1 MIWDWRILIFMDSLA
16 VKYRPKTFEEVSG
29 QSYTIDILKEQ
40 LKNKNI
46 KNGYLFSGA
55 SGCGKALHPNTKVY
69 IKRDNG
75 DCAIIPISELQIND
89 KVLHKD
95 GNYYSLNGIYPQEEN
110 NSYKI
115 SFTDGSVVKTD
126 ENHLW
131 VVIINRKEYIY
142 SSKELYE
149 LLIKNKRLGIKISL
163 INTYY
168 GYERKDL
175 ISENQA
181 LLLGILYH
189 YSYRPNKADYLI
201 LYIPNRVKNKEYID
215 NLYKILDNE
224 KVKYEILEKSSKEEL
239 IIKVYDGL
247 INNLIHNF
255 KEGYSSI
262 SYNILNE
269 NWIVGISIKLRMK
282 IIEGFFYFNKVN
294 IKRDLSFT
302 SPSLDFYKSFRRII
316 KSVGGRVMF
325 YENQVS
331 LYDNSLYRI
340 TVYLTN
346 GMLDELGLSNY
357 KLKYDRKIYA
367 KIVYIKP
374 LSNKEKHI
382 CISVNSPDNTFI
394 CGEFLNTHNTTIAR
408 IFARELNGDNNNIT
422 ELDAA
427 SNNSV
432 DDVRNLIKDANYT
445 AIGNNYKI
453 YIIDECHSISNTGWQ
468 AFLKTLEEPPAGAIF
483 IFCTTEPQKIPLT
496 IQNRLQHFVFT
507 RMDNITI
514 EKRLKEIVEAEGLN
528 EYIDKKAIE
537 YIAKTAHGGM
547 RDGITNLDKVISLA
561 SSKVDSKEVAKIL
574 SIADYEALLKVIRN
588 LNKKDTVINIINELY
603 EDGTDLKIFITDFIK
618 FIIELLKSDLIGIDK
633 TDIPNGYYK
642 DIENLSVRKNYQIYS
657 DLLSGLM
664 SLKNSIIYET
674 YCKPFIEAFF
684 IQFQVKD
691 N

>member
-1 MIWDWRILIFMDSLA
+1 MDSLA
-16 VKYRPKTFEEVSG
+16 VKYRPKTFNEVSG

-40 LKNKNI
+40 LKTKNI

-55 SGCGKALHPNTKVY
+55 SGCGKALHPNTKIY
-69 IKRDNG
+69 IKKPSG
-75 DCAIIPISELQIND
+75 DCNIIPISELDIDD
-89 KVLHKD
+89 KVLHKN
-95 GNYYSLNGIYPQEEN
+95 GSYYSLNGIYPQEEN

-115 SFTDGSVVKTD
+115 SFTDGSVIKAD

-149 LLIKNKRLGIKISL
+149 LLNKNKGLGIKIP
-163 INTYY
+163 IIDTYY
-168 GYERKDL
+168 GYERDDI
-175 ISENQA
+175 ISDSEA
-181 LLLGILYH
+181 LLLGIFYH
-189 YSYRPNKADYLI
+189 YSYRPSKADYLI
-201 LYIPNRVKNKEYID
+201 LYIPNRINNSDYIN
-215 NLYKILDNE
+215 NLYKLLDNQE
-224 KVKYEILEKSSKEEL
+224 IKYEILEKSSKTEL

-247 INNLIHNF
+247 INRIIHNF
-255 KEGYSSI
+255 NEGLSSL
-262 SYNILNE
+262 SYNVLNDS
-269 NWIVGISIKLRMK
+269 WIIGLNIRLRMK

-302 SPSLDFYKSFRRII
+302 SPSLDFYKSFRNII
-316 KSVGGRVMF
+316 KSIGGKVMF

-346 GMLDELGLSNY
+346 GVLDELGLSAY
-357 KLKYDRKIYA
+357 KIKRDRKIYA
-367 KIVYIKP
+367 KIAYIKP
-374 LSNKEKHI
+374 LNNKENHI
-382 CISVNSPDNTFI
+382 CISVDSPDKTFI
-394 CGEFLNTHNTTIAR
+394 CGEFLVTHNTTIAR

-432 DDVRNLIKDANYT
+432 DDVRNLIKDANYI

-507 RMDNITI
+507 RMENHTI

-574 SIADYEALLKVIRN
+574 SIADYEALIKVIRN
-588 LNKKDTVINIINELY
+588 LNKKEQVISIINDLY

-618 FIIELLKSDLIGIDK
+618 FIIELLKSNLIGIDK

-642 DIENLSVRKNYQIYS
+642 DIEALDINKNYQIYS

-684 IQFQVKD
+684 IQFQVKE

>member
-1 MIWDWRILIFMDSLA
+1 MESLA
-16 VKYRPKTFEEVSG
+16 VKYRPKTFNEVSG

-40 LKNKNI
+40 LKTKNI

-55 SGCGKALHPNTKVY
+55 SGCGKALHPNTDIY
-69 IKRDNG
+69 IKRENG
-75 DCAIIPISELQIND
+75 ECTIIPISELTESD

-131 VVIINRKEYIY
+131 VVTIDRKEYIY
-142 SSKELYE
+142 KTKELYE
-149 LLIKNKRLGIKISL
+149 LLLKNKRLGIKISL
-163 INTYY
+163 IDTYN
-168 GYERKDL
+168 GFERKDL
-175 ISENQA
+175 ISENEA
-181 LLLGILYH
+181 LLLGILHH
-189 YSYRPNKADYLI
+189 YSYRPSKADYLI
-201 LYIPNRVKNKEYID
+201 LYIPNRILNKVYID
-215 NLYKILDNE
+215 NLYKLLKEGNI
-224 KVKYEILEKSSKEEL
+224 KYEILEKSSENEL
-239 IIKVYDGL
+239 ILKIYDGI
-247 INNLIHNF
+247 INKIIFDF
-255 KEGYSSI
+255 KEGYSVL
-262 SYNILNE
+262 SYNSLNE
-269 NWIVGISIKLRMK
+269 LFIIGLSLRLRTK
-282 IIEGFFYFNKVN
+282 FIEGFFYFNKVN

-302 SPSLDFYKSFRRII
+302 SPSLKFYKSFRRII
-316 KSVGGRVMF
+316 KSLGGKVML

-331 LYDNSLYRI
+331 LYENSLYRI
-340 TVYLTN
+340 TVYFTN
-346 GMLDELGLSNY
+346 ETLYKLNLGNY
-357 KLKYDRKIYA
+357 KIKRNRKIYN
-367 KIVYIKP
+367 KIKSIKI
-374 LSNKEKHI
+374 LDNKEKHI

-394 CGEFLNTHNTTIAR
+394 CNEFLITHNTTIAR
-408 IFARELNGDNNNIT
+408 IFAKELNGDNNNIT

-432 DDVRNLIKDANYT
+432 DDVRNLIKDANYI
-445 AIGNNYKI
+445 AIGNKYKI

-507 RMDNITI
+507 RMENITI

-561 SSKVDSKEVAKIL
+561 SQKVDSKEVAKIL
-574 SIADYEALLKVIRN
+574 SIADYEALIKVIRN
-588 LNKKDTVINIINELY
+588 LNKKDTVIKIINDLY
-603 EDGTDLKIFITDFIK
+603 NDGTDLKIFITDFIK

-642 DIENLSVRKNYQIYS
+642 DIEALDIKNNYLIYS
-657 DLLSGLM
+657 ELLSGLM
-664 SLKNSIIYET
+664 NLKNSIIYET
-674 YCKPFIEAFF
+674 YSKPFIEAFF
-684 IQFQVKD
+684 IQF
-691 N
+691 

>member
-1 MIWDWRILIFMDSLA
+1 MDSLA
-16 VKYRPKTFEEVSG
+16 VKYRPKTFDEVSG

-40 LKNKNI
+40 LKTKNI

-69 IKRDNG
+69 IKNQFG
-75 DCAIIPISELQIND
+75 DCNIIPISQLDIND
-89 KVLHKD
+89 KVLHKN

-115 SFTDGSVVKTD
+115 SFTDGSVVKSD

-131 VVIINRKEYIY
+131 VAIINRKEYLY

-149 LLIKNKRLGIKISL
+149 LLSKNKRLGIKIP
-163 INTYY
+163 IIDTYY
-168 GYERKDL
+168 GYERDDI
-175 ISENQA
+175 ISDNEA

-201 LYIPNRVKNKEYID
+201 LYIPNRINNSEYIN
-215 NLYKILDNE
+215 NLYKILDNQD
-224 KVKYEILEKSSKEEL
+224 VKYEVLEKSSKSEL

-247 INNLIHNF
+247 INRVIHNF
-255 KEGYSSI
+255 NEGLSSL
-262 SYNILNE
+262 SYNCLNSD
-269 NWIVGISIKLRMK
+269 WIIGLNIRLRMK

-302 SPSLDFYKSFRRII
+302 SPSLDFYKSFRRVI
-316 KSVGGRVMF
+316 KSIGGKVMF

-340 TVYLTN
+340 TVYFTN
-346 GMLDELGLSNY
+346 GILEELGLSIY
-357 KLKYDRKIYA
+357 KIKRDRKIYA
-367 KIVYIKP
+367 KIAYIKP
-374 LSNKEKHI
+374 LNNKEKHI
-382 CISVNSPDNTFI
+382 CISVDSPDKTFI
-394 CGEFLNTHNTTIAR
+394 CGEFLVTHNTTIAR

-432 DDVRNLIKDANYT
+432 DDVRNLIKDANYI

-507 RMDNITI
+507 RMENHII

-574 SIADYEALLKVIRN
+574 SIADYEALIKVIRN
-588 LNKKDTVINIINELY
+588 LNKKEQVISIINDLY
-603 EDGTDLKIFITDFIK
+603 DDGTDLKIFITDFIK
-618 FIIELLKSDLIGIDK
+618 FIIELLKSNLIGIDK

-642 DIENLSVRKNYQIYS
+642 DIEALNINKNYQIYS

-684 IQFQVKD
+684 IQFQVKE

>member
-1 MIWDWRILIFMDSLA
+1 MDSLA
-16 VKYRPKTFEEVSG
+16 VKYRPKTFNEVSG

-40 LKNKNI
+40 LKTKNI

-69 IKRDNG
+69 VKKSTG
-75 DCAIIPISELQIND
+75 DCNIIPISQLDIDD
-89 KVLHKD
+89 KVLHKN

-115 SFTDGSVVKTD
+115 SFTDGSVIKAD

-149 LLIKNKRLGIKISL
+149 LLNKNKGLGIKIP
-163 INTYY
+163 IIDTYY
-168 GYERKDL
+168 GYERDDI
-175 ISENQA
+175 ISDSEA
-181 LLLGILYH
+181 LLLGIFYH
-189 YSYRPNKADYLI
+189 YSYRPSKADYLI
-201 LYIPNRVKNKEYID
+201 LYIPNRINNSDYIN
-215 NLYKILDNE
+215 NLYKLLDNQE
-224 KVKYEILEKSSKEEL
+224 IKYEILEKSSKTEL

-247 INNLIHNF
+247 INRIIHNF
-255 KEGYSSI
+255 NEGLSSL
-262 SYNILNE
+262 SYNVLNDS
-269 NWIVGISIKLRMK
+269 WIIGLNIRLRMK

-302 SPSLDFYKSFRRII
+302 SPSLDFYKSFRNII
-316 KSVGGRVMF
+316 KSIGGKVMF

-346 GMLDELGLSNY
+346 GVLDELGLSAY
-357 KLKYDRKIYA
+357 KIKRDRKIYA
-367 KIVYIKP
+367 KIAYIKP
-374 LSNKEKHI
+374 LNNKENHI
-382 CISVNSPDNTFI
+382 CISVDSPDKTFI
-394 CGEFLNTHNTTIAR
+394 CGEFLVTHNTTIAR

-432 DDVRNLIKDANYT
+432 DDVRNLIKDANYI

-507 RMDNITI
+507 RMENRII

-574 SIADYEALLKVIRN
+574 SIADYEALIKVIRN
-588 LNKKDTVINIINELY
+588 LNKKEQVISIINDLY

-618 FIIELLKSDLIGIDK
+618 FIIELLKSNLIGIDK

-642 DIENLSVRKNYQIYS
+642 DIEALDINKNYQIYS

-684 IQFQVKD
+684 IQFQVKE